1 MQASCVVASP
11 TRGSRL
17 LPIAAWAGVAGAAVV
32 VATHDPA
39 SPGNHFPGCIFH
51 SATGL
56 WCPGCG
62 LTRGVHALLRLN
74 IGASMSYNVF
84 TPFVVIAILAALV
97 SWTSSTLGMRCWR
110 LQPAA
115 QRRLVVWA
123 TVLLAVYGVLR
134 NIPAAPF
141 RALAP

>member
-1 MQASCVVASP
+1 
-11 TRGSRL
+11 
-17 LPIAAWAGVAGAAVV
+17 
-32 VATHDPA
+32 
-39 SPGNHFPGCIFH
+39 
-51 SATGL
+51 
-56 WCPGCG
+56 
-62 LTRGVHALLRLN
+62 
-74 IGASMSYNVF
+74 MSYNVF

-110 LQPAA
+110 LPPAA

-134 NIPAAPF
+134 NIPTAPF